1 MARTVRKITKRKRRE
16 LIALLSEG
24 SFIGRACEAIGV
36 TRQGVHK
43 LQQRD
48 PEFARQIELARSIG
62 AGVLEDEALRRAVQ
76 GVDRPVFQGGKLVGH
91 VREFSDT
98 LLLALLRAHLPEKYT
113 ERSKT
118 ELTGADGGPVKIAD
132 MMPLEVQ
139 QRLAAI
145 LHRFKA
151 RVDSV
156 PSLASANEAVGGYPG
171 SAAPPRLTTSV
182 PTQNGGPSEGGANV
196 R

>member
-1 MARTVRKITKRKRRE
+1 M
-16 LIALLSEG
+16 EG
-24 SFIGRACEAIGV
+24 SFIGRACEAVGV
-36 TRQGVHK
+36 SRQAIHK
-43 LQQRD
+43 HQMKD
-48 PEFARQIELARSIG
+48 PEFARQVEVARSVG
-62 AGVLEDEALRRAVQ
+62 AGVIEDEAMRR
-76 GVDRPVFQGGKLVGH
+76 GVEGVEEPIYQGGKLVGT
-91 VREFSDT
+91 VRRYSDS

-156 PSLASANEAVGGYPG
+156 PSLPSASEAVGGYPG

-182 PTQNGGPSEGGANV
+182 PTQNDGPSEGGANV